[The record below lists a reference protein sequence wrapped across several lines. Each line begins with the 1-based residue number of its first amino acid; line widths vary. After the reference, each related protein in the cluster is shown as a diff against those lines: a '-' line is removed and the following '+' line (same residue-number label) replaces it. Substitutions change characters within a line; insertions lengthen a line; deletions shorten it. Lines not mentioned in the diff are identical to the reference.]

1 MDRMD
6 QRKNLTPKGQLAM
19 KIEDQERGP
28 ARPGY
33 LYVLTHPSD
42 PNLYKIGVTVL
53 RPEERMAQHNSQL
66 EKAAGR
72 MVEQAGQK
80 WELKTF
86 IKVPDPYWAET
97 VFWGATGL
105 ADLPGG
111 ITIEVRQMSLD
122 RRKQ

>member
-1 MDRMD
+1 
-6 QRKNLTPKGQLAM
+6 M